1 MDEYIMI
8 SAIQHYSYCP
18 RQCALIHREQVFT
31 ENTFTLKGR
40 YAHERV
46 DIQHEQMENDVK
58 QVTSLN
64 VWSDKLGITGICD
77 LVEFYDDVPFPVEY
91 KFGRKQK
98 AQIHDELQLCA
109 QAMCLEEMLGVPVPK
124 GSIYHYSS
132 RTRRKVIFSDR
143 HREKVEL
150 IILDIRKLLMGAQ
163 LPAAVNDARCKNCSL
178 IDACMPDLT
187 NARKTYDWTKH
198 LFGEET
204 EVSE

>member
-1 MDEYIMI
+1 MI

-18 RQCALIHREQVFT
+18 RQCALIHREQVFD

-46 DIQHEQMENDVK
+46 DERHDQKENDVK
-58 QVTSLN
+58 QVTSLS
-64 VWSDKLGITGICD
+64 VWSDKLEITGICD
-77 LVEFYDDVPFPVEY
+77 LVEFIDDVPFPVEY

-109 QAMCLEEMLGVPVPK
+109 QAMCLEEMLGVPVPE
-124 GSIYHYSS
+124 GSIFHYSS
-132 RTRRKVIFSDR
+132 RTRRTVTFSNR
-143 HREKVEL
+143 HREKVKS
-150 IILDIRKLLMGAQ
+150 IIFEIRELLMEEQ
-163 LPAAVNDARCKNCSL
+163 LPPAVNDARCENCSL
-178 IDACMPDLT
+178 IDACMPELT
-187 NARKTYDWTKH
+187 NARKTYEWTQH

>member
-46 DIQHEQMENDVK
+46 DIQHEQTENDVR

-109 QAMCLEEMLGVPVPK
+109 QAMCLEEMLGVSVPE
-124 GSIYHYSS
+124 GSIFHYSS
-132 RTRRKVIFSDR
+132 RTRRTVIFSDQ
-143 HREKVEL
+143 HRKKVQS
-150 IILDIRKLLMGAQ
+150 IISNIRKLSMQ
-163 LPAAVNDARCKNCSL
+163 EKIPPAVNDARCENCSL

-187 NARKTYDWTKH
+187 NARKVYDWTMH